1 MRKILIALCF
11 CGVARAEGPNRA
23 SLVLTPAIAQQV
35 LGAPAQASPHNKM
48 ADTMTG
54 PIWVSNANYSLS
66 GGRSVSLLIRHA
78 ASKDEASSIFAS
90 SKVSFKGVDVHGLGV
105 PAYRTTTPAQ
115 LNVLKGA
122 NWLIISV
129 GTFKKPE
136 EAGQLKAAKAILPG
150 VKE

>member
-1 MRKILIALCF
+1 MRKLLLLLGLAAS
-11 CGVARAEGPNRA
+11 VAAESLNRA
-23 SLVLTPAIAQQV
+23 SQVLTPAIARQV
-35 LGAPAQASPHNKM
+35 LGAPAKASPHNKM

-78 ASKDEASSIFAS
+78 ASKDEASSIFHS
-90 SKVSFKGVDVHGLGV
+90 SKLSFKGVDVHGLGV
-105 PAYRTTTPAQ
+105 PAYRTKTPAQ

-129 GTFKKPE
+129 GTFQKPE
-136 EAGQLKAAKAILPG
+136 EAGQFKAAKAILAG